1 MLKTALFALCVT
13 VALPAI
19 AAPAGGQATAK
30 MAADIR
36 ISESRTRVTP
46 ADSGDY
52 IELAQAYLRAG
63 RTGDAVF
70 AYRSALARD
79 NVMMLTKNGDSI
91 WSHEVAR
98 DALAILPQLASR

>member
-1 MLKTALFALCVT
+1 MLKMALFALCVT
-13 VALPAI
+13 ATVPAI
-19 AAPAGGQATAK
+19 AAPDGQATAK
-30 MAADIR
+30 QASDIR
-36 ISESRTRVTP
+36 ISESRARITP

-70 AYRSALARD
+70 AYRAALARD
-79 NVMMLTKNGDSI
+79 NLMMLTKNGDSI

-98 DALAILPQLASR
+98 GALAILPQLASR